1 MPTWNELKEYTRSK
15 YKLSNDEE
23 EWFGIVFAEKENRS
37 QKIIVRKF
45 TAFNKEWIEFRTP
58 ICKQDEMS
66 PVVALRK
73 NAELAVGSLALVNDT
88 YYLLHNAPLDSLD
101 PDEFELPLNFLAIK
115 ADELEKQYS
124 AGTDLY

>member
-1 MPTWNELKEYTRSK
+1 MPTWNELKQYARSK

-23 EWFGIVFAEKENRS
+23 EWFAVVFAEKDKRS
-37 QKIIVRKF
+37 QKIVVRKF

-58 ICKQDEMS
+58 VCKQEEMS

-73 NAELAVGSLALVNDT
+73 NAEMAIGSLAIMNDV

-101 PDEFELPLNFLAIK
+101 PGEFELPLEFLSTK

-124 AGTDLY
+124 AGNDLY